1 MRKRFK
7 ETRVGKF
14 LKEYKTE
21 IILGITSA
29 ISIGSS
35 IIIFGK
41 NQRLKGE
48 RDGLLNQIRNL
59 EKENAWSKRINRT
72 LSQHLKNSK

>member
-29 ISIGSS
+29 ISIGSL

>member
-1 MRKRFK
+1 MKKRFK
-7 ETRVGKF
+7 ETRMGKF
-14 LKEYKTE
+14 LKEYKTD

-29 ISIGSS
+29 IFIGSS
-35 IIIFGK
+35 IAIFGK

-48 RDGLLNQIRNL
+48 RDGLLSQIRNL

-72 LSQHLKNSK
+72 LRQHLKNSK

>member
-1 MRKRFK
+1 MKKRFK
-7 ETRVGKF
+7 ETRMGKF
-14 LKEYKTE
+14 LKEYKTD

-29 ISIGSS
+29 IFIGSS
-35 IIIFGK
+35 IVIFGK

-72 LSQHLKNSK
+72 LRKHLKSSK